1 MTDAKPARCPVH
13 IDDEFRPFDNEG
25 TYGFFAH
32 ARAAEPV
39 FHSSELDAWVLTRR
53 ADILAVFRDTETFS
67 ASNANSPQRPLP
79 HEVVA
84 RLVAGGF
91 SRQPTLFGADA
102 PRHTR
107 IREIASRYLNPQQF
121 RRLEPQIRELTR
133 EYIAGMRG
141 HEVVDIVDALTYELP
156 ARVVL
161 LLLGA
166 PAEDVRKVKIWAAN
180 GGRVTWGRV
189 PDAEAENSGELL
201 LEYWDYCQKIL
212 AEHQQRPDL
221 DDYPGFLLR
230 SRDGDDSVLDLNEI
244 ASIIFGLL
252 FAGHETTS
260 NALSNLL
267 LELLRNPTQWRALV
281 DDPSQIKVAVEEGL
295 RYVPPFIAT
304 RRLATRDT
312 EVHGV
317 PIAEGEAL
325 ILAMASANRDEGT
338 NDDGDSFDIGRSG
351 ARKHVSFGYGIHFCL
366 GAPLARLEMV
376 IAVEELVAA
385 FPGMSLVPDQQFEW
399 TDSMSFRGPTSL
411 LVRLGSS

>member
-1 MTDAKPARCPVH
+1 VTDTKPTRCPVQ
-13 IDDEFRPFDNEG
+13 IDDEFRPFDHEG
-25 TYGFFAH
+25 TYEFFAR
-32 ARAAEPV
+32 ARVTEPI
-39 FHSSELDAWVLTRR
+39 FYSSELDAWVVTRR
-53 ADILAVFRDTETFS
+53 DDVLAVFRDVETFS
-67 ASNANSPQRPLP
+67 ASNANNPQRPLP
-79 HEVVA
+79 HDVLV
-84 RLVAGGF
+84 RLAAAGF
-91 SRQPTLFGADA
+91 SREPTLFGADA

-121 RRLEPQIRELTR
+121 RRLEPQIRDLTR
-133 EYIAGMRG
+133 EYIADMRG
-141 HEVVDIVDALTYELP
+141 HDVVDIVDALTYELP

-166 PAEDVRKVKIWAAN
+166 PAEDVRKVKVWAAN
-180 GGRVTWGRV
+180 GGRVIWGRI
-189 PDAEAENSGELL
+189 PPEQAETAGDLL
-201 LEYWDYCQKIL
+201 LEYWEYCQKIL
-212 AEHQQRPDL
+212 AEHQQQPDL
-221 DDYPGFLLR
+221 DDYTGFLLR
-230 SRDGDDSVLDLNEI
+230 SRDDDDSVLDLNEI

-267 LELLRNPTQWRALV
+267 LELLRNPTQWQTLV
-281 DDPSQIKVAVEEGL
+281 DDPSQIKIAVEEGL

-312 EVHGV
+312 EVHDV
-317 PIAEGEAL
+317 RIAKGETL

-338 NDDGDSFDIGRSG
+338 NDDADTFDITRSG

-366 GAPLARLEMV
+366 GAPLSRLEMQV
-376 IAVEELVAA
+376 AIEELVAA
-385 FPGMSLVPDQQFEW
+385 FPGLSLVPDHAMEW